1 MNELEV
7 VNEIVTLQQIHNDLG
22 IIVCFLALFLVLFV
36 FIVVYKALN
45 NFFNL

>member
-1 MNELEV
+1 MNEINV
-7 VNEIVTLQQIHNDLG
+7 INELNTLQQIHYDLG

-36 FIVVYKALN
+36 FLVVYRALN